1 MRKFW
6 AILFVLSLS
15 VAAQGQER
23 RNMFSCMAERNILNH
38 LDVGINVGT
47 VGVGIDVALPVTD
60 YARIRLGYNY
70 VPRINFHS
78 HFPIETRDGRSLAS
92 QLKDIDIEKEIQG
105 AGFDIH
111 NLPEGAQNYVTM
123 FNQIRDDLSDDVTM
137 GLKPNF
143 SHFKFLV
150 DVMPFKRN
158 KHWSFTAGIFV
169 GSSVVGEADNL
180 ERETKILQ
188 GVNAYHGLYIQYANK
203 GFDGEGTYL
212 FWGGDMR
219 NDTFFRRGVAG
230 FPLGRFSDGEKA
242 MMIPGED
249 ATVHAEM
256 EVSKVR
262 PYVGLGYN
270 THLSRN
276 KRWKLNVDAGVL
288 ILCGTPRVYVDNVY
302 KIDDGELVLD
312 VDNDYSYVSGMGFLS
327 EYIPEFDPKIY
338 DNRYYGDI
346 VRFNDETWEYDYVGN
361 LQNHVDL
368 IHDLHDIPSGKVRDM
383 VDLARKLKVYP
394 NLSVTFSYR
403 IF

>member
-188 GVNAYHGLYIQYANK
+188 GVNAYNELYIQYANK

>member
-188 GVNAYHGLYIQYANK
+188 GVNAYNELYIQYANK

-219 NDTFFRRGVAG
+219 NDSFFRRGVAG

-302 KIDDGELVLD
+302 KIDDDELVLD

-327 EYIPEFDPKIY
+327 EKIPEFDPKIY
-338 DNRYYGDI
+338 ENRYYGDI

>member
-1 MRKFW
+1 MRKLW

-188 GVNAYHGLYIQYANK
+188 GVNAYNELYIQYANK

-219 NDTFFRRGVAG
+219 NDSFFRRGVAG

-302 KIDDGELVLD
+302 KIDDDELVLD

-327 EYIPEFDPKIY
+327 EKIPEFDPKIY
-338 DNRYYGDI
+338 ENRYYGDI

-368 IHDLHDIPSGKVRDM
+368 IHDLHHIPSGKVRDM

>member
-15 VAAQGQER
+15 VAAQDQER

-92 QLKDIDIEKEIQG
+92 QLKDIDIEKQIQG

-188 GVNAYHGLYIQYANK
+188 GVNAYNELYIQYANK

>member
-188 GVNAYHGLYIQYANK
+188 GVNAYNELYIQYANK

-242 MMIPGED
+242 MMIPGKD

-302 KIDDGELVLD
+302 KIDADELVLD
-312 VDNDYSYVSGMGFLS
+312 VDNNYSYVSGMGFLS
-327 EYIPEFDPKIY
+327 EKIPEFDPKFY

>member
-1 MRKFW
+1 
-6 AILFVLSLS
+6 
-15 VAAQGQER
+15 
-23 RNMFSCMAERNILNH
+23 
-38 LDVGINVGT
+38 
-47 VGVGIDVALPVTD
+47 
-60 YARIRLGYNY
+60 
-70 VPRINFHS
+70 
-78 HFPIETRDGRSLAS
+78 
-92 QLKDIDIEKEIQG
+92 
-105 AGFDIH
+105 
-111 NLPEGAQNYVTM
+111 
-123 FNQIRDDLSDDVTM
+123 
-137 GLKPNF
+137 
-143 SHFKFLV
+143 
-150 DVMPFKRN
+150 
-158 KHWSFTAGIFV
+158 
-169 GSSVVGEADNL
+169 
-180 ERETKILQ
+180 
-188 GVNAYHGLYIQYANK
+188 
-203 GFDGEGTYL
+203 
-212 FWGGDMR
+212 
-219 NDTFFRRGVAG
+219 
-230 FPLGRFSDGEKA
+230 

-302 KIDDGELVLD
+302 KIDASKLVLD

-327 EYIPEFDPKIY
+327 EKIPEFDPKIY

>member
-188 GVNAYHGLYIQYANK
+188 GVNAYNELYIQYANK

-302 KIDDGELVLD
+302 KIDDDELVLD

-327 EYIPEFDPKIY
+327 EKIPEFDPKIY
-338 DNRYYGDI
+338 ENRYYGDI

-368 IHDLHDIPSGKVRDM
+368 IHDLRDIPSGKVRDM

>member
-188 GVNAYHGLYIQYANK
+188 GVNAYNELYIQYANK

-302 KIDDGELVLD
+302 KIDDDELVLD

-327 EYIPEFDPKIY
+327 EKIPEFDPKIY
-338 DNRYYGDI
+338 ENRYYGDI

>member
-47 VGVGIDVALPVTD
+47 VGVGIDVAMPVTD

-188 GVNAYHGLYIQYANK
+188 GVNAYNELYIQYANK

-219 NDTFFRRGVAG
+219 NDSFFRRGVAG

-302 KIDDGELVLD
+302 KIDDDELVLD

-327 EYIPEFDPKIY
+327 EKIPEFDPKIY

-368 IHDLHDIPSGKVRDM
+368 IHDLHHIPSGKVRDM

>member
-188 GVNAYHGLYIQYANK
+188 GVNAYNELYIQYANK

-288 ILCGTPRVYVDNVY
+288 ILCGTPRVYVNNVY
-302 KIDDGELVLD
+302 KIDASKLVLD

>member
-188 GVNAYHGLYIQYANK
+188 GVNAYNELYIQYANK

-302 KIDDGELVLD
+302 KIDADELVLD

-327 EYIPEFDPKIY
+327 EKIPEFDPKIY

>member
-188 GVNAYHGLYIQYANK
+188 GVNAYNELYIQYANK

-219 NDTFFRRGVAG
+219 NDSFFRRGVAG
-230 FPLGRFSDGEKA
+230 FPLGYFSDGEKA
-242 MMIPGED
+242 MMIPGKD

-302 KIDDGELVLD
+302 KIDADELVLD

-327 EYIPEFDPKIY
+327 ECIPEFDPKIY

-368 IHDLHDIPSGKVRDM
+368 IHDLHEIPSGKVRDM

>member
-188 GVNAYHGLYIQYANK
+188 GVNAYNELYIQYANK

-242 MMIPGED
+242 VMIPGED

-302 KIDDGELVLD
+302 KIDDDELVLD

>member
-188 GVNAYHGLYIQYANK
+188 GVNAYNELYIQYANK

-302 KIDDGELVLD
+302 KIDDDELVLD

>member
-188 GVNAYHGLYIQYANK
+188 GVNAYNELYIQYANK

-256 EVSKVR
+256 EVSMVR

>member
-188 GVNAYHGLYIQYANK
+188 GVNAYNELYIQYANK

-302 KIDDGELVLD
+302 KIDDDELVLD

-327 EYIPEFDPKIY
+327 EKIPEFDPKIY